1 MSAPAQQPDAG
12 RPGRLA
18 RLRDRLSGRI
28 AFGADYNPEQ
38 WPPDTWAD
46 DARLMAEAGVN
57 LVSLGIFSWSQ
68 LEPAP
73 GRFEFGW
80 LDRVIDLLW
89 SSGVAVCLAT
99 ATASPPPWLTR
110 LHPGILPVRADG
122 TRLWPGSRQHY
133 CPSSPAYLDAA
144 LALVDR
150 LARHYG
156 DHPALA
162 LWHVGNEYGC
172 HVPACYCDVS
182 AEAFRSWLGQRYQDV
197 GELNEAWSTRFWS
210 QQYDDIAEVLPP
222 RASPTFGNP
231 AHQLDY
237 ARFSSEA
244 LERCFRAEV
253 GRLREITPE
262 VPVTTNFM
270 GFFKPLDYWRWA
282 RHEDIV
288 SHDSYPDPADA
299 EPPATA
305 AMAFDL
311 MRSLHGGAPW
321 LLMEQAPSAVN
332 WRPVNMPKPPG
343 VMRAWSYQ
351 AIAHGADGIMYFQWR
366 ASRGGAEKFHSAM
379 VPHAGPDS
387 RVFREVRQL
396 GAELNGLSEL
406 TGSRVQAELA
416 IALDWESWWALELD
430 AHPSSL
436 LSQTGLAGAV
446 YRPLWEAHIPVDF
459 VHPAADLSRY
469 RALIVPGMYLAGSEA
484 TGRIA
489 AYAAAGGH
497 VLVTFFSGIVDECDR
512 VRLGG
517 YPGGWRDLLGIR
529 VTEFRPLP
537 PGLTATAEF
546 AGGGETF
553 TCSAWQD
560 DLELAGAT
568 VLASVT
574 SGPGLGAPALT
585 RCAAGRG
592 SAWYLPTLPDPAGL
606 TAVIRAFTAGAGVSP
621 ACPGIPPGVE
631 VMRRRGAAASYLIA
645 CNLRPDEA
653 VIPWPSPGRELLS
666 GKLVGSRLVLPG
678 AGVAVVREDQPPSAE

>member
-1 MSAPAQQPDAG
+1 MSAPTQ
-12 RPGRLA
+12 RPGDSRPERLA
-18 RLRDRLSGRI
+18 RFQDRLGGKI
-28 AFGADYNPEQ
+28 AYGADYNPEQ
-38 WPPDTWAD
+38 WPENVWAD

-89 SSGVAVCLAT
+89 SSGVAVGLAT
-99 ATASPPPWLTR
+99 ATASPPPWLTQAC
-110 LHPGILPVRADG
+110 PEILPVRADG

-150 LARHYG
+150 LARRYG
-156 DHPALA
+156 GHAALA

-172 HVPACYCDVS
+172 HVPACYCDTS
-182 AEAFRSWLGQRYQDV
+182 AEAFRSWLAERYKNVD
-197 GELNEAWSTRFWS
+197 GLNEAWSARFWS
-210 QQYDDIAEVLPP
+210 QQYHDIGEVQPP
-222 RASPTFGNP
+222 RASPTFANP

-253 GRLREITPE
+253 GCLREITPD

-270 GFFKPLDYWRWA
+270 GFFKPLDYWRWS

-288 SHDSYPDPADA
+288 SHDSYPDPA
-299 EPPATA
+299 EPQQPADA

-311 MRSLHGGAPW
+311 VRSLKGGAPW
-321 LLMEQAPSAVN
+321 LLLEQAPSAVN
-332 WRPVNMPKPPG
+332 WRPVNVPKPPG

-351 AIAHGADGIMYFQWR
+351 ALARGADGIMSFQWR

-379 VPHAGPDS
+379 VPHAGPDT
-387 RVFREVRQL
+387 RVFREVKRL
-396 GAELNGLSEL
+396 GDELNSLSEL
-406 TGSRVQAELA
+406 TGTRVHADMA

-430 AHPSSL
+430 SHPSNL
-436 LSQTGLAGAV
+436 LSQVELIRAV
-446 YRPLWEAHIPVDF
+446 YRPLWEAHVPVNF
-459 VHPAADLSRY
+459 VHPAADLGKY
-469 RALIVPGMYLAGSEA
+469 RAIIVPAMYLAGSEA
-484 TGRIA
+484 TDRIA
-489 AYAAAGGH
+489 AFADDGGH

-529 VTEFRPLP
+529 VTEFCPLP
-537 PGLTATAEF
+537 PGLTATAQF
-546 AGGGETF
+546 VGSGETF

-560 DLELAGAT
+560 DLELVDAT
-568 VLASVT
+568 VLAT
-574 SGPGLGAPALT
+574 FTDGPGTGAPALT
-585 RCAAGRG
+585 RRAAGRG
-592 SAWYLPTLPDPAGL
+592 SAWYLPTLPDPAGMATVIKEFTS
-606 TAVIRAFTAGAGVSP
+606 TAAVSP
-621 ACPGIPPGVE
+621 TLPGVPAGVE
-631 VMRRRGAAASYLIA
+631 VVRREGPAGSYLIA
-645 CNLRPDEA
+645 CNLGPDPA

-666 GKLVGSRLVLPG
+666 GKLVGSRLTLPG
-678 AGVAVVREDQPPSAE
+678 AGVVVVREDQPASAE